1 MLNQISKLSL
11 LVVFA
16 IAMMFTAC
24 EKENIELTDNFTIG
38 EEIAADSRGG
48 DRGNRGNRGN
58 GGSACYSLV
67 YPVSIAFADGTTVEV
82 ADKAAA
88 KEATKAWKEA
98 NPDATE
104 RPSLVFPVSIDQDGE
119 VTSIADQEALM
130 AVREA
135 CGGER
140 GNRGRR
146 GACFSLVY
154 PVSIAFADGTTVE
167 VADRAAAKEAKKAW
181 KEANPDATERPSLVF
196 PVSIDQDGE
205 VTSIADQEALMAARE
220 ACGGQRGSRGSKG
233 GRGGKGGHGGKGASC
248 FQPVFPITLMIDGVA
263 TTIEDR
269 AGKRAALAAWKEAN
283 PDATER
289 PTVELGFPVTVELED
304 ETTATI
310 NSEEE
315 LDALKESCD
324 GEGDEG

>member
-24 EKENIELTDNFTIG
+24 EKENLELTSNYTIG

-48 DRGNRGNRGN
+48 GDKGKRGGK
-58 GGSACYSLV
+58 CFSLV

-82 ADKAAA
+82 ADRAAA
-88 KEATKAWKEA
+88 KEAKKAWKEA

-135 CGGER
+135 CGEER

-220 ACGGQRGSRGSKG
+220 ACGGQRGGRG

-310 NSEEE
+310 NSQEE
-315 LDALKESCD
+315 LDALKENCD